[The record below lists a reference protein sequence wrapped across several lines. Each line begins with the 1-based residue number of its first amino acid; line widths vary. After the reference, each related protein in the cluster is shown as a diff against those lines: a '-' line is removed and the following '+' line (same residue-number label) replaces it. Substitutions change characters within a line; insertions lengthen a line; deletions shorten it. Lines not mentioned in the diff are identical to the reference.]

1 MRKFIVNNPLTELGE
16 WGTFLEYEILDK
28 IGIRVESFRD
38 LHSTYRITLD
48 DMEFF
53 ENCGEDRYVGF
64 RLYKGGNLAAQSVL
78 RVNNDPL
85 AELLAEKEIELHI
98 DDILALPLYDK
109 LPQPLKRI
117 VNEQH
122 DTTYGMLFIEKD
134 EDFFSDWTKK
144 EYETLSDQVQALGL
158 SSYIEMPQDW
168 EDIPSIPEGEPVLTA
183 YCGLATKFNF
193 I

>member
-1 MRKFIVNNPLTELGE
+1 MKSRE
-16 WGTFLEYEILDK
+16 K
-28 IGIRVESFRD
+28 IRD

-53 ENCGEDRYVGF
+53 ENCGEDRYIGF
-64 RLYKGGNLAAQSVL
+64 RVHKDGNLVAQSVL

-98 DDILALPLYDK
+98 DDILALPHYNK

-122 DTTYGMLFIEKD
+122 DTTYGMLFIDKD

-144 EYETLSDQVQALGL
+144 EYESLIGQVQALGL
-158 SSYIEMPQDW
+158 SSYIEMPQEWDG
-168 EDIPSIPEGEPVLTA
+168 IPGIQDGEPVITA
-183 YCGLATKFNF
+183 YCGLAAKFNF